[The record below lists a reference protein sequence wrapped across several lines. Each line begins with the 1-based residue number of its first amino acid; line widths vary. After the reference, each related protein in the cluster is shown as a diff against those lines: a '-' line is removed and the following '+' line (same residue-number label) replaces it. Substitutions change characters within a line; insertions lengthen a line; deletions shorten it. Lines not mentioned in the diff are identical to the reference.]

1 MSTNRD
7 HLYHSFQVVF
17 NTWYNSLCNYADS
30 FLKDE
35 SACED
40 IVQDVFMRVWKD
52 RPDLIG
58 TEGIRYYLFTAV
70 RNNCITKLRRE
81 KKAGVVEWEDEAVD
95 YIQDKEN
102 GPTDYMALVQTAIE
116 GLPPRCREVFLLS
129 RISNMTYKE
138 IAASLGISVKTV
150 ENQLSKALKMI
161 RAFLKDKGVY
171 LAWALVN
178 IFL

>member
-17 NTWYNSLCNYADS
+17 NTWYNSLCNYANS

-35 SACED
+35 CACED
-40 IVQDVFMRVWKD
+40 IVQDVFMRIWKD

-81 KKAGVVEWEDEAVD
+81 KKAAVVDWKDEAVD
-95 YIQDKEN
+95 YIPDKEN

-138 IAASLGISVKTV
+138 IAASLDISVKTV
-150 ENQLSKALKMI
+150 ENQLSKALRMI
-161 RAFLKDKGVY
+161 RAFLKDKEAY
-171 LAWALVN
+171 LVWALAN